1 MSEITYQLKYVITNS
16 KSRLGLSLAAM
27 NTTELP
33 QLELWW
39 LQKESGEL
47 GRKVSLV
54 FLRRL
59 LT

>member
-1 MSEITYQLKYVITNS
+1 MSEITHQLKYVITNS
-16 KSRLGLSLAAM
+16 KSQLGLSLTAM
-27 NTTELP
+27 NMSELP

-39 LQKESGEL
+39 LQKERGES
-47 GRKVSLV
+47 GRKVSLL